1 MIRNIIDELDSIIPE
16 RNKHQIIEQRVVNAV
31 SALINIKQEIRNKFI
46 AEEAEEL
53 IKRIDLAVRGEDP
66 RKFTRKIR
74 EFKETTKKRI

>member
-31 SALINIKQEIRNKFI
+31 SALINIKQEIRNKFVT
-46 AEEAEEL
+46 EEAEEL

-74 EFKETTKKRI
+74 EFKETSKKRI